1 MAIYLLVVLL
11 SVGLSLFDF
20 KRETG
25 GLKYAFIL
33 ITVFLGVRYMYGS
46 DYPAYLELFRQY
58 NSDGIPIWDIKGMLN
73 SDVYGEIGWQILNK
87 LFGPFGYFGLIF
99 SLSVFE
105 NIVIY
110 KLIERNVPAQWYWL
124 AIIVYLLN
132 TRFFLI
138 GACSME
144 RQWLAICVFIIAVKY
159 IEQRRLIPYVLLVL
173 LAASFHRSAL
183 ILLPFYAIGF
193 IKNLR
198 IRIGHILLIIL
209 GLYIWNYFAPLVL
222 EPLFAGSLFDEGDVF
237 SEYLRYAGRDSN
249 TGQYSTIGLITDVF
263 LTYLFP
269 FLGLLY
275 CSRLNSKNQKYFLL
289 FAFALFFK
297 PIAEVIPMIN
307 RMDYFF
313 IVYSIALIPL
323 LLSVIPKKYHLLTLF
338 ATLFLVAIYARQTM
352 VFLTD
357 SNWAR
362 SYVYKTI
369 FSVPWI

>member
-1 MAIYLLVVLL
+1 MAIYFLVVLL
-11 SVGLSLFDF
+11 SVGLSLFDI
-20 KRETG
+20 KRESG

-33 ITVFLGVRYMYGS
+33 ITVFLGIRYMYGS

-58 NSDGIPIWDIKGMLN
+58 NSNGIPFWDIRGLLG

-87 LFGPFGYFGLIF
+87 LFAPLGYFGFIMA
-99 SLSVFE
+99 LSIFE

-110 KLIERNVPAQWYWL
+110 RLIKSNVPAQWHWL

-159 IEQRRLIPYVLLVL
+159 IERRRLIPYVLLVL
-173 LAASFHRSAL
+173 LAASFHSSAL

-193 IKNLR
+193 IKKLR
-198 IRIGHILLIIL
+198 IRIGHIILIFL
-209 GLYIWNYFAPLVL
+209 GLYIWNHFAPLVL
-222 EPLFAGSLFDEGDVF
+222 EPLFTSSLFEEGDVF

-249 TGQYSTIGLITDVF
+249 TGQYSIIGLIADTF

-269 FLGLLY
+269 LLGLLY
-275 CSRLNSKNQKYFLL
+275 CSRLNSKIQKYFLL
-289 FAFALFFK
+289 YAFALFFR
-297 PIAEVIPMIN
+297 PIAEVIPMVN

-313 IVYSIALIPL
+313 IVYSIALIPI
-323 LLSVIPKKYHLLTLF
+323 LLSMIPKKYHLVSLF

-362 SYVYKTI
+362 SYIYKTI
-369 FSVPWI
+369 LFQPWQ